1 MGVLCL
7 ACSRPLPRPQ
17 YRPDRVAY
25 FLDLSSSSEFEGNF
39 FGVFHYHLNHMAAI
53 WHYSHNPNASNKFS
67 GADAAKLEEAYMKW
81 EAAGNNSMTLLLHN
95 IDVSC

>member
-1 MGVLCL
+1 MNEAAQVFFNVSFSPPFLFLFSRKHAHDERGCRVGVLCL

-39 FGVFHYHLNHMAAI
+39 FGVFHYHLEPRHGHGSDLALQPQPQRI
-53 WHYSHNPNASNKFS
+53 
-67 GADAAKLEEAYMKW
+67 
-81 EAAGNNSMTLLLHN
+81 
-95 IDVSC
+95 